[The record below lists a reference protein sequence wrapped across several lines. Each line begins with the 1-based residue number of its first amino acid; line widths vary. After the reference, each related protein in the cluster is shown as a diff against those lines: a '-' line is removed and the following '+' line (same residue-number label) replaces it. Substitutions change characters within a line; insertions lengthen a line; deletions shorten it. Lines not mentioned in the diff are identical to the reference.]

1 MIDTVLRY
9 TMLTRSMDQ
18 TLERTANN
26 PMVKRETEYYEE
38 NIRNIKSI
46 EDFLKDDR
54 IYNYAMK
61 AMGLEDMI
69 YAKGMMKKVLK
80 EGISNPNS
88 FSNQLVDTRFKD
100 FAETFD
106 FAGYG
111 GAATSFE
118 KTQKEITEKYIQ
130 QTLESDEGVDNNGVR
145 LALYFERKAP
155 EINSAYDI
163 LADRALYEVVKTV
176 VGIPDSMVGT
186 DVDRQAAY
194 LDEKL
199 KVEDL
204 KEPDKLAKFME
215 KFIHLY
221 DAINGLNTSPTIQL
235 FSPPSFGINP
245 GTLEQV
251 NSIKFGG

>member
-18 TLERTANN
+18 TLERTAND
-26 PMVKRETEYYEE
+26 PMTKRETEYYEE

-46 EDFLKDDR
+46 EDFLEDDR

-61 AMGLEDMI
+61 AMGLEDMT
-69 YAKGMMKKVLK
+69 YAKGMMRKALK
-80 EGISNPNS
+80 EGVSDPSS
-88 FSNQLVDTRFKD
+88 FSNQLVDTRFKE

-106 FAGYG
+106 FAAFGE
-111 GAATSFE
+111 AATAFD
-118 KTQKEITEKYIQ
+118 KAQTEITEKYVQ
-130 QTLESDEGVDNNGVR
+130 QTLEATEGIENNGVR

-176 VGIPDSMVGT
+176 AGIPDSMVGT

-194 LDEKL
+194 INKKL
-199 KVEDL
+199 KVEDF
-204 KEPDKLAKFME
+204 KEPEKLAKFME

-235 FSPPSFGINP
+235 FAPSSFGINP
-245 GTLEQV
+245 DTLEQV